1 MLLVYHNYKQI
12 TALLQDGNELAVPK
26 HKHLSEALEYLAKIH
41 PDTLLVWCA
50 NEVRPHLNF
59 QAFEQ
64 IFHHK
69 AIMASYTPEHFFG
82 INQAIGYI
90 DATPFVNI
98 NKEVRYPTWN
108 MSALVGGVN
117 TRVIENFSKEKCQQQ
132 NFELY
137 LCLLSRKGMWQG
149 LCCYSEPLLLTTSA
163 VTVKPSESVT
173 YSEVFR
179 FVNFHYKTQWLFYLL
194 FSIVYFDRKFPFL
207 SFFSAFFTSKAA
219 LNINL
224 TEGIRVSSTKKLPKA
239 KVDVLIPTI
248 GRKKYLY
255 DVLSDLKAQT
265 CLPHSIIIVEQ
276 NPLPESVSEL
286 DYLTKEEW
294 PFEINHIFT
303 HQAGACNARN
313 LALDKITGD
322 WVFFA
327 DDDIRIAP
335 DFLEKALQQLQ
346 QYGQTATTLFCHR
359 ENEKPNFDYP
369 LQWGNFGSGCSIV
382 VAEALKELRFDMRYE
397 FGFGEDGDFG
407 VQLRNTGTDV
417 FYFPKPD
424 ILHLK
429 APVGGFRTKP
439 VLAWEKEALQPKPS
453 PTVLL
458 YQLKNLTLEQQR
470 SEKVKLF
477 MNFYKHQP
485 IKNPLRYLKVM
496 NQQWEVSRKWALKL
510 LQHD

>member
-1 MLLVYHNYKQI
+1 MLLVYHDYERIYKVIRDEEIISFPKSKSLVDDFQELSRI
-12 TALLQDGNELAVPK
+12 YPDELL
-26 HKHLSEALEYLAKIH
+26 I
-41 PDTLLVWCA
+41 WCA
-50 NEVRPHLNF
+50 KDAEEILNIN
-59 QAFEQ
+59 ALST
-64 IFHHK
+64 IFHHNG
-69 AIMASYTPEHFFG
+69 IMASYSSGEKNR
-82 INQAIGYI
+82 INRAVGYV
-90 DATPFVNI
+90 DPTPFVNI
-98 NKEVRYPTWN
+98 NESVTYPSWS
-108 MSALVGGVN
+108 MSAIVGGVN
-117 TRVIENFSKEKCQQQ
+117 TRVILNFSKEGIITK
-132 NFELY
+132 NFEFY
-137 LCLLSRKGMWQG
+137 LNLLARKGMWQG
-149 LCCYSEPLLLTTSA
+149 LTCYSEPLLLKKQFASNDKSINSYTR
-163 VTVKPSESVT
+163 
-173 YSEVFR
+173 VFQ
-179 FVNFHYKTQWLFYLL
+179 FVRFHYKVQWICYLL
-194 FSIVYFDRKFPFL
+194 ILIAYYD
-207 SFFSAFFTSKAA
+207 
-219 LNINL
+219 
-224 TEGIRVSSTKKLPKA
+224 KKLPLLAFFKGLFFSRSNPLVNCMEGVRVLSQ
-239 KVDVLIPTI
+239 KKFSGTNEVDIIIPSI

-346 QYGQTATTLFCHR
+346 QYGQTATTFFCFR
-359 ENEKPNFDYP
+359 ESQTPNYTYP
-369 LQWGNFGSGCSIV
+369 LQWGTFGSGCSIV

-397 FGFGEDGDFG
+397 FGFGEDADFG
-407 VQLRNTGTDV
+407 MQLRNTGTDV

-429 APVGGFRTKP
+429 APVGGFRTKL
-439 VLAWEKEALQPKPS
+439 VFAWEDEKVQPKPS

-458 YQLKNLTLEQQR
+458 FQLKNLTLEQQR
-470 SEKVKLF
+470 SEKVKLYL
-477 MNFYKHQP
+477 NFYKHQP
-485 IKNPLRYLKVM
+485 IKNPLLYIKSM
-496 NQQWEVSRKWALKL
+496 NQRWKVSRKWALKL

>member
-1 MLLVYHNYKQI
+1 MLIVYHNYHKI
-12 TALLQDGNELAVPK
+12 ISVVKDTVALPLPVSIALVDDFQQLALRYP
-26 HKHLSEALEYLAKIH
+26 EEFI
-41 PDTLLVWCA
+41 VWCA
-50 NEVRPHLNF
+50 LEVKEYLNE
-59 QAFEQ
+59 EQ
-64 IFHHK
+64 LKNVFHHNL
-69 AIMASYTPEHFFG
+69 IMASFTPDREFG
-82 INQAIGYI
+82 IHSAIGYI
-90 DATPFVNI
+90 DSTPFVKTT
-98 NKEVRYPTWN
+98 KEVTYPTWL
-108 MSALVGGVN
+108 MSALVGGIHAQ
-117 TRVIENFSKEKCQQQ
+117 VIINFSKEKNTTR

-137 LCLLSRKGMWQG
+137 LNLMARKGMWQG

-255 DVLSDLKAQT
+255 DVLCDLKAQT

-313 LALDKITGD
+313 LALDKIIGD

-382 VAEALKELRFDMRYE
+382 LAEALKELRFDMRYE